1 MAGNINTVTKV
12 ILKEYYHDP
21 ADGSIART
29 EVMEL
34 SEKGEVEKA
43 ILPLDAF
50 FQNYDD
56 IKLDKKRADRVKNGV
71 SIYYRGKTIGNF
83 YRVYDENGVF
93 IALTQADIID
103 ERECL
108 RLIKGFYK

>member
-1 MAGNINTVTKV
+1 MVKQTLFYYKNPVKGAVTVEFDYKPNAWNAQWGFGLVSSTTVGAFSSKV
-12 ILKEYYHDP
+12 FYAQTNE
-21 ADGSIART
+21 G
-29 EVMEL
+29 
-34 SEKGEVEKA
+34 G
-43 ILPLDAF
+43 
-50 FQNYDD
+50 
-56 IKLDKKRADRVKNGV
+56 VKNGV

-83 YRVYDENGVF
+83 YRVYDENGAF